1 MSKSTCE
8 GCRHDLGGGAC
19 EINLEAE
26 CREGGGFE
34 VWEAREALEEEDFLP
49 KDPKSLI
56 PCLASMA
63 LYFLTLG
70 IAFWKFLLPLI

>member
-26 CREGGGFE
+26 CREGGFE